1 MNKQIIINSDDFGLT
16 RGVNYGI
23 LDAFLNNSISATS
36 LMVNTPATKHA
47 VALMNKYNLPVG
59 IHVNITLGKPVSNP
73 QDIPSLLNE
82 DGCFHGNN
90 YYLEGNRVNQD
101 ELINEFDQQI
111 QLFIKLTG
119 KEPDHI
125 NYHHIYDFYNEYP
138 KLFEF
143 LINKYHKP
151 MRLEAVVNNYPY
163 QYVKKEDLF
172 MNFEN
177 KPLQDYL
184 VANIIEVP
192 CHIGYVDHELM
203 EISSLNMQRV
213 EDSYLANSKEFK
225 ELYTKLGYKL
235 TGWKEVKIK

>member
-1 MNKQIIINSDDFGLT
+1 MSKQIIINSDDFGLT

-23 LDAFLNNSISATS
+23 LDAFLNKSISAAS
-36 LMVNTPATKHA
+36 LMVNAPATKHA
-47 VALMNKYNLPVG
+47 VDLIRKYNLPVG
-59 IHVNITLGKPVSNP
+59 IHVNITLGKPLSNC

-90 YYLEGNRVNQD
+90 YYLEGNRVDQD
-101 ELINEFDQQI
+101 ELIKEFDRQI

-138 KLFEF
+138 RLFDF

-151 MRLEAVVNNYPY
+151 MRLEENFEIYPY

-172 MNFEN
+172 INFEN

-184 VANIIEVP
+184 VADIIEVP
-192 CHIGYVDHELM
+192 CHIGYVDHQLM
-203 EISSLNMQRV
+203 EISSLNIQRAK
-213 EDSYLANSKEFK
+213 DGYLANSKEFK
-225 ELYTKLGYKL
+225 ELYTNLGYQL
-235 TGWKEVKIK
+235 TSWSEVKIK